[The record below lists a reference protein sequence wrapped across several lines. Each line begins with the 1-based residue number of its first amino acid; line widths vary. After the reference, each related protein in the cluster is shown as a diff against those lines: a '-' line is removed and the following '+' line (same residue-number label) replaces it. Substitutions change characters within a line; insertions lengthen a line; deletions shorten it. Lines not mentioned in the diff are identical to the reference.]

1 MECNKDE
8 GTFWLPDSTRCMD
21 HAQKLNAEY
30 SMGQGARIKQA
41 SGIKLGMHIAAS
53 FNTSS

>member
-1 MECNKDE
+1 MDCNKVE